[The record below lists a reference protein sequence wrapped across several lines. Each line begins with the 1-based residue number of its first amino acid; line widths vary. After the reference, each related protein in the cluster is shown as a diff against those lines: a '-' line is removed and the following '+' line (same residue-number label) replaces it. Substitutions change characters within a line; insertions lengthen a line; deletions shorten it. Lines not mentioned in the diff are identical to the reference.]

1 MTVVVLGGVNMDFI
15 VESPVIAAPGETRE
29 GSRFYTTPGGKGAN
43 QAVAAARFLE
53 GRAPVEMAGLLGED
67 PYSEEMRNY
76 LEASGVGTTHLGVVP
91 GAHCGVAVILIDAT
105 GENSVN
111 AVYGSNLLVDEAVA
125 RAAAEGLTSDAAPGG
140 SGRNVL
146 LVQHEV
152 PLEATATAMQL
163 ARDRAATVI
172 LDPAPTRDNAE
183 HLLQLAT
190 IVTPNQHEARDLTGI
205 DVTDLASAERAA
217 KSLRQ
222 RGIDTAIVTLAEQ
235 GVWLESDTVSTHVPA
250 PRVTPVAT
258 VGAGDAFNG
267 GLAAGLALGLDLI
280 DAARL
285 GSATGA
291 LCVTRPGAQEAMPSR
306 AEVET
311 LLGS

>member
-1 MTVVVLGGVNMDFI
+1 VTVLVLGGINMDFI
-15 VESPVIAAPGETRE
+15 VESPVIATPGETRE

-43 QAVAAARFLE
+43 QAVAAARILE
-53 GRAPVEMAGLLGED
+53 GRAPVQMSGLLGED
-67 PYSEEMRNY
+67 PYSTELRDY
-76 LEASGVGTTHLGVVP
+76 LEASGVDTTHVGTAP
-91 GAHCGVAVILIDAT
+91 AAHCGVAVILIDAT

-125 RAAAEGLTSDAAPGG
+125 LAATERLTTGAVPPGVSG
-140 SGRNVL
+140 SSIL

-152 PLEATATAMQL
+152 PLESTAAAMQS
-163 ARDRAATVI
+163 ARDRGATVI

-205 DVTDLASAERAA
+205 EVTDIASAEAAA

-222 RGIDTAIVTLAEQ
+222 RGIETAIVTLAEQ
-235 GVWLESDTVSTHVPA
+235 GIWLESDTVSTHVPA
-250 PRVTPVAT
+250 PQVTPVAT

-267 GLAAGLALGLDLI
+267 GLAAGLALGLDLSE
-280 DAARL
+280 AARL

-306 AEVET
+306 AEVEA
-311 LLGS
+311 LLA

>member
-1 MTVVVLGGVNMDFI
+1 MTVVVLGGINMDFI
-15 VESPVIAAPGETRE
+15 VESPVIAAPGETRQ
-29 GSRFYTTPGGKGAN
+29 GSRFTTTPGGKGAN
-43 QAVAAARFLE
+43 QAVAAARILE

-67 PYSEEMRNY
+67 QYSDGMRAY
-76 LEASGVGTTHLGVVP
+76 LGASGVGTTHLGVAP

-111 AVYGSNLLVDEAVA
+111 AVYGSNLLVDEPVA
-125 RAAAEGLTSDAAPGG
+125 RAASEGLTADDL
-140 SGRNVL
+140 L

-152 PLEATATAMQL
+152 PLESTATAMRL
-163 ARDRAATVI
+163 ARDRGATVI
-172 LDPAPTRDNAE
+172 LDPAPTRDNAG

-190 IVTPNQHEARDLTGI
+190 IVTPNQHEARDLTSI
-205 DVTDLASAERAA
+205 EVTDLPSAERAA
-217 KSLRQ
+217 KALRE

-235 GVWLESDTVSTHVPA
+235 GVWLESTEVSMHVPA
-250 PRVTPVAT
+250 PRVTPVATVAT

-267 GLAAGLALGLDLI
+267 GLAAGLALGLNLVE
-280 DAARL
+280 AARL

-306 AEVET
+306 AEVES
-311 LLGS
+311 LLT

>member
-1 MTVVVLGGVNMDFI
+1 MTVVVLGGINMDFI

-29 GSRFYTTPGGKGAN
+29 GSRFTTTPGGKGAN
-43 QAVAAARFLE
+43 QAVAAARILE

-67 PYSEEMRNY
+67 AYSDEMRAY

-111 AVYGSNLLVDEAVA
+111 AVYGSNLLVDEPVA
-125 RAAAEGLTSDAAPGG
+125 RAVAEGLTSDDI
-140 SGRNVL
+140 L

-152 PLEATATAMQL
+152 PLAATTIAMRL
-163 ARDRAATVI
+163 ARDRGATVI
-172 LDPAPTRDNAE
+172 LDPAPTRDNAA
-183 HLLQLAT
+183 HLLELAT

-205 DVTDLASAERAA
+205 EVTDLPSAERAA

-235 GVWLESDTVSTHVPA
+235 GVWLESATISTHVPS
-250 PRVTPVAT
+250 PQVTPVAT

-267 GLAAGLALGLDLI
+267 GLAAGLALGLDLLA
-280 DAARL
+280 AARL

-306 AEVET
+306 SEVEA
-311 LLGS
+311 LLS

>member
-1 MTVVVLGGVNMDFI
+1 MTVVVLGGINMDFI

-29 GSRFYTTPGGKGAN
+29 GSRFTTTPGGKGAN
-43 QAVAAARFLE
+43 QAVAAARILE

-67 PYSEEMRNY
+67 AYSDEMRAY

-111 AVYGSNLLVDEAVA
+111 AVYGSNLLVDEPVA
-125 RAAAEGLTSDAAPGG
+125 RAVAEGLTSDDI
-140 SGRNVL
+140 L

-152 PLEATATAMQL
+152 PLAATTIAMRL
-163 ARDRAATVI
+163 ARDRGATVI
-172 LDPAPTRDNAE
+172 LDPAPTRDNAA
-183 HLLQLAT
+183 HLLELAT

-205 DVTDLASAERAA
+205 EVTDLPSAERAA

-235 GVWLESDTVSTHVPA
+235 GVWLESATISTHVPS
-250 PRVTPVAT
+250 PQVTPVAT

-280 DAARL
+280 AAARL

-306 AEVET
+306 SEVEA
-311 LLGS
+311 LLS

>member
-1 MTVVVLGGVNMDFI
+1 MTVVVLGGINMDFI

-29 GSRFYTTPGGKGAN
+29 GSRFTTTPGGKGAN
-43 QAVAAARFLE
+43 QAVAAARILE

-67 PYSEEMRNY
+67 LYSQEMRAY
-76 LEASGVGTTHLGVVP
+76 LEASGVGTTHLDVAPGV
-91 GAHCGVAVILIDAT
+91 HCGVAVILIDST

-111 AVYGSNLLVDEAVA
+111 AVYGSNLLVDQPVA
-125 RAAAEGLTSDAAPGG
+125 RAAAGALPTSNG
-140 SGRNVL
+140 SANIL

-152 PLEATATAMQL
+152 PLEATAIAMRL
-163 ARDRAATVI
+163 ARDRGATVI
-172 LDPAPTRDNAE
+172 LDPAPTREDAD
-183 HLLQLAT
+183 HLLELAT

-205 DVTDLASAERAA
+205 EVTDLASAEAAA

-222 RGIDTAIVTLAEQ
+222 RGIDSAIVTLAEQ
-235 GVWLESDTVSTHVPA
+235 GVWLESATVSTHVPA

-267 GLAAGLALGLDLI
+267 GLAAGIALGLDLI
-280 DAARL
+280 EAARL

-306 AEVET
+306 SEVEV
-311 LLGS
+311 LLA

>member
-1 MTVVVLGGVNMDFI
+1 MTVVVLGGINMDFI

-29 GSRFYTTPGGKGAN
+29 GSGFYTTPGGKGAN
-43 QAVAAARFLE
+43 QAVAAARILE
-53 GRAPVEMAGLLGED
+53 GRASVEMAGLLGED
-67 PYSEEMRNY
+67 TYSQEMRAY
-76 LEASGVGTTHLGVVP
+76 LEASGVGTIHLGVAP

-111 AVYGSNLLVDEAVA
+111 AVYGSNLLVDESVA
-125 RAAAEGLTSDAAPGG
+125 RAAAEALPTSNG
-140 SGRNVL
+140 SANIL
-146 LVQHEV
+146 LVQYEV
-152 PLEATATAMQL
+152 PLEATAIAMRL
-163 ARDRAATVI
+163 AHDRGATVI
-172 LDPAPTRDNAE
+172 LDPAPTRENDDQ
-183 HLLQLAT
+183 LLELAT

-205 DVTDLASAERAA
+205 EVTDLASAEAAA

-235 GVWLESDTVSTHVPA
+235 GVWLESATVSTHVPA
-250 PRVTPVAT
+250 QRVTPVAT

-267 GLAAGLALGLDLI
+267 GLAAGLALGLI
-280 DAARL
+280 EATCL

-306 AEVET
+306 AEVEA
-311 LLGS
+311 LLA

>member
-1 MTVVVLGGVNMDFI
+1 VTVVVLGGINMDFI

-43 QAVAAARFLE
+43 QAVAAARVLE
-53 GRAPVEMAGLLGED
+53 GRALVEMAGLLGED
-67 PYSEEMRNY
+67 PYSDEMRTY
-76 LEASGVGTTHLGVVP
+76 LGVSGVGTTHLGVVP

-111 AVYGSNLLVDEAVA
+111 AVYGSNFLVDEAVA
-125 RAAAEGLTSDAAPGG
+125 RAASEGLTAADI
-140 SGRNVL
+140 L
-146 LVQHEV
+146 LVQHEI
-152 PLEATATAMQL
+152 PLEATAIAMQL
-163 ARDRAATVI
+163 AGDRGATVI
-172 LDPAPTRDNAE
+172 LDPAPTRDNAD
-183 HLLQLAT
+183 HLLELAT

-205 DVTDLASAERAA
+205 EVTDLPSAERAA

-235 GVWLESDTVSTHVPA
+235 GVWLESATVSTHVPA
-250 PRVTPVAT
+250 PQVTPVAT

-267 GLAAGLALGLDLI
+267 GLAAGLVLGHNLI
-280 DAARL
+280 EAARI

-306 AEVET
+306 AEVEA
-311 LLGS
+311 LLA

>member
-1 MTVVVLGGVNMDFI
+1 MTVVVLGGINMDFI

-43 QAVAAARFLE
+43 QAVAAARVLE

-67 PYSEEMRNY
+67 LYSEEMRTY
-76 LEASGVGTTHLGVVP
+76 LEASGVGTTHLGVAP

-111 AVYGSNLLVDEAVA
+111 AVYGSNLLVDEPVA
-125 RAAAEGLTSDAAPGG
+125 RAATEGLASIDI
-140 SGRNVL
+140 L

-152 PLEATATAMQL
+152 PLEATAIAMRL
-163 ARDRAATVI
+163 ARDRGATVI
-172 LDPAPTRDNAE
+172 LDPAPTRDNAD

-205 DVTDLASAERAA
+205 EVTDLASAERAA

-235 GVWLESDTVSTHVPA
+235 GIWLESATVSTHVPA
-250 PRVTPVAT
+250 PQVTPVAT

-267 GLAAGLALGLDLI
+267 GLAAG
-280 DAARL
+280 
-285 GSATGA
+285 
-291 LCVTRPGAQEAMPSR
+291 
-306 AEVET
+306 
-311 LLGS
+311 

>member
-1 MTVVVLGGVNMDFI
+1 VTVVVLGGINMDFI

-43 QAVAAARFLE
+43 QAVAAARVLE
-53 GRAPVEMAGLLGED
+53 GRALVEMAGLLGED
-67 PYSEEMRNY
+67 PYSDEMRTY
-76 LEASGVGTTHLGVVP
+76 LGVSGVGTTHLGVVP

-111 AVYGSNLLVDEAVA
+111 AVYGSNFLVDEAVA
-125 RAAAEGLTSDAAPGG
+125 RAASEGLTAADI
-140 SGRNVL
+140 L

-152 PLEATATAMQL
+152 PLEATAIAMQL
-163 ARDRAATVI
+163 AGDRGATVI
-172 LDPAPTRDNAE
+172 LDPAPTRDNAD
-183 HLLQLAT
+183 HLLELAT

-205 DVTDLASAERAA
+205 EVTDLPSAERAA

-235 GVWLESDTVSTHVPA
+235 GVWLESATVSTHVPA
-250 PRVTPVAT
+250 PQVTPVAT

-267 GLAAGLALGLDLI
+267 GLAAGLVLGHNLI
-280 DAARL
+280 EAARI

-306 AEVET
+306 AEVEA
-311 LLGS
+311 LLA

>member
-15 VESPVIAAPGETRE
+15 VEAPLIAAPGETRE
-29 GSRFYTTPGGKGAN
+29 GTRFYTTPGGKGAN
-43 QAVAAARFLE
+43 QAVAAARILA

-67 PYSEEMRNY
+67 PYSDEMRAY
-76 LEASGVGTTHLGVVP
+76 LEASGVGTTHLGVAP
-91 GAHCGVAVILIDAT
+91 GAHCGVAVIFIDAT

-111 AVYGSNLLVDEAVA
+111 AVYGSNLLVDDTVA
-125 RAAAEGLTSDAAPGG
+125 RAAAEALTPDGLST
-140 SGRNVL
+140 NIL
-146 LVQHEV
+146 LVQYEV
-152 PLEATATAMQL
+152 PLPATATAMRL
-163 ARDRAATVI
+163 ARDRGATVI

-205 DVTDLASAERAA
+205 EVTGLASAEVAA

-222 RGIDTAIVTLAEQ
+222 RGIETAIVTLAEQ
-235 GVWLESDTVSTHVPA
+235 GVWLESATVSTHVPA
-250 PRVTPVAT
+250 PQVTPVAT

-280 DAARL
+280 EAARL

-306 AEVET
+306 AEVEA
-311 LLGS
+311 LLP

>member
-1 MTVVVLGGVNMDFI
+1 VTVLVLGGINMDFI

-29 GSRFYTTPGGKGAN
+29 GSRFTTTPGGKGAN
-43 QAVAAARFLE
+43 QAVAAARVLE
-53 GRAPVEMAGLLGED
+53 GRAPVQMAGLLGED
-67 PYSEEMRNY
+67 VYSEEMRDY
-76 LEASGVGTTHLGVVP
+76 LEASGVDTTHVGVAPDV
-91 GAHCGVAVILIDAT
+91 HCGVAVILIDAT

-111 AVYGSNLLVDEAVA
+111 AVYGSNLLVDEPVA
-125 RAAAEGLTSDAAPGG
+125 RAATEGLTSDDI
-140 SGRNVL
+140 L

-152 PLEATATAMQL
+152 PLEATATAMQF

-172 LDPAPTRDNAE
+172 LDPAPTRDNAD

-205 DVTDLASAERAA
+205 EVTDLASAGRAA
-217 KSLRQ
+217 KSLRR

-235 GVWLESDTVSTHVPA
+235 GVWLESATISTHVPA
-250 PRVTPVAT
+250 PQVTPVAT

-267 GLAAGLALGLDLI
+267 GLAAGLALGLNLI
-280 DAARL
+280 EAARI

-306 AEVET
+306 AEVES
-311 LLGS
+311 LLS